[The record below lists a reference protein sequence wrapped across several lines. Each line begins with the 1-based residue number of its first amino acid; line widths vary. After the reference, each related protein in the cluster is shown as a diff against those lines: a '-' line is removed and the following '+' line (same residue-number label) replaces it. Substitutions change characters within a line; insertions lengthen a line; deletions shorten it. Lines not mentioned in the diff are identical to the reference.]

1 MFGFIHFNDFDYKN
15 MKIIIYVRIHI
26 MYKYYVHL
34 LHYHL
39 LQCIPFFII
48 IMYIFYTII
57 NDLIHKHVKNAKIY
71 YVIIIFM
78 YVSLHNRRC
87 LVAEW
92 RKVVMTTKFM

>member
-1 MFGFIHFNDFDYKN
+1 M
-15 MKIIIYVRIHI
+15 YVRIHI

-39 LQCIPFFII
+39 LQCMSVFFII

-87 LVAEW
+87 LVAE
-92 RKVVMTTKFM
+92 RR

>member
-1 MFGFIHFNDFDYKN
+1 
-15 MKIIIYVRIHI
+15 
-26 MYKYYVHL
+26 
-34 LHYHL
+34 
-39 LQCIPFFII
+39 
-48 IMYIFYTII
+48 MYIFYTII

-92 RKVVMTTKFM
+92 QKVAMTIECGRLEGAFLVAII